1 MTNQFWNHELHLN
14 PKSYLK
20 TVYTYVGRFLANQ
33 QYYYA
38 FKVWALCYNS
48 QTFNKI
54 LSLKIVISI
63 ILCRGKIPLP
73 Y

>member
-1 MTNQFWNHELHLN
+1 M
-14 PKSYLK
+14 K